1 MNSTRVRCLIGLVV
15 VSAAACSSDTSGD
28 DTGSSSNS
36 EKGHE
41 GPVAG
46 GKFEVFPP
54 EIFTGT
60 DGSHTFKAPVITV
73 NSSGPVTWTIA
84 DPSIAQLAPDA
95 ENVMITATKAGDTMI
110 TATSGGK
117 TSTAT
122 LHVVSYTTQQY
133 EDGMKRYVNGLDAAN
148 PACKECHAPGKG
160 PDHTATELDAD
171 PDSQVQ
177 NTFLTGVDPEDRP
190 IKDNSEFANLLKG
203 KSHMWTV
210 TESEK
215 VGLVAYLRSLPPM
228 GYPEYDAPTT
238 TKEN

>member
-1 MNSTRVRCLIGLVV
+1 MKSTLVRCLVALPLLH
-15 VSAAACSSDTSGD
+15 AAACGS
-28 DTGSSSNS
+28 DTGS
-36 EKGHE
+36 EE
-41 GPVAG
+41 GEVVAG
-46 GKFEVFPP
+46 GKFEIFPP

-60 DGSHTFKAPVITV
+60 DGMHTFKAPIITV
-73 NSSGPVTWTIA
+73 NAHDGVMWTIA
-84 DPSIAQLAPDA
+84 DPSIAQLMPAG
-95 ENVMITATKAGDTMI
+95 ENAMIVATKAGDTSV
-110 TATSGGK
+110 TATHDGK
-117 TSTAT
+117 TSTAQ

-133 EDGMKRYVNGLDAAN
+133 ADGEKRYMTSLDADN

-190 IKDNSEFANLLKG
+190 IKDNSEFSNLLKG
-203 KSHMWTV
+203 KSHKWSV

-238 TKEN
+238 EKEN